1 MPPANENQDV
11 IVAFRRT
18 PAKPLDL
25 ANLLQRIG
33 RTRIG
38 LIGDLCLDAY
48 WAIDLAASETSI
60 ETGLPTRPVRT
71 QRYSLGGAA
80 NVAHNLVSLGIREVH
95 LFGVVGAD
103 PFAREMLGQLKAL
116 DLDLS
121 GIITQTAGWG
131 THVYIKPVN
140 DGHEENRIDLGN
152 FNALQEETA
161 ERLLAALAAAL
172 PALDAV
178 IINEQI
184 GEALHSPHFRAGLN
198 RLIERHADHVLFV
211 ADCRHLS
218 EAYPDCLHKINEFE
232 AARICGL
239 KRNPDEQISFE
250 ESRRTAR
257 QLYEKWRQPVFVT
270 RGARGCIV
278 FDHHG
283 EHLIAGLHILKK
295 TDPVG
300 AGDSM
305 VAGIAA
311 AMATDSSSAEAA
323 TFGNFVAGV
332 TVQKLFQTGTATPAE
347 VLAIGTAPDYVYEP
361 ELAENPREARFLA
374 GTEIE
379 VINSPEEN
387 LTLRYAIFDH
397 DGTISTLRQGWEEVM
412 EPMMIRAILGEYFET
427 CDSRLFNRIQ
437 TQAREFIDKTTGI
450 QTLVQM
456 QGLVELVRDFGMV
469 PEAQVLDAAGYKR
482 IYNDALME
490 RVNQRLARLAR
501 GELTAEDFTVKN
513 AVALLRRLHA
523 AGLRLYL
530 ASGTDQEDVVAEATA
545 LGYASCFEG
554 RIMGAVGNVKVEAKR
569 IVLEQILGQIGT
581 GDAAHIVTFG
591 DGPVEIR
598 ETRKR
603 GGFTVG
609 VASNEVQRYGLVPEK
624 RSRLI
629 RAGADLI
636 VPDFSQLDALLAT
649 LGLGAK
655 PARRTPGAKAKSRP

>member
-1 MPPANENQDV
+1 MPSANENPDV
-11 IVAFRRT
+11 IVAFRRK
-18 PAKPLDL
+18 PAKPLHL
-25 ANLLQRIG
+25 GNLLQQLG
-33 RTRIG
+33 RARIG

-48 WAIDLAASETSI
+48 WTIDLAASETSV

-80 NVAHNLVSLGIREVH
+80 NVAHNLASLGVRDVH
-95 LFGVVGAD
+95 VFGVVGAD
-103 PFAREMLGQLKAL
+103 PFAREMLGQLRNLGL
-116 DLDLS
+116 DLT
-121 GIITQTAGWG
+121 GIVTQATDWG

-140 DGHEENRIDLGN
+140 DSREENRIDLGN
-152 FNALQEETA
+152 FNVLHEETA
-161 ERLLAALAAAL
+161 ERLLAALADAL
-172 PALDAV
+172 PSLDAV

-184 GEALHSPHFRAGLN
+184 GEALHSHSFREGLN
-198 RLIERHADHVLFV
+198 RLIEQNAGQVLFI

-239 KRNPDEQISFE
+239 KRAPDEQVTLE
-250 ESRRTAR
+250 ETRQTAR
-257 QLYEKWRQPVFVT
+257 QLYEKWGQPVFVT

-278 FDHHG
+278 YDHEG
-283 EHLIAGLHILKK
+283 EHLIDGLHILKK

-300 AGDSM
+300 AGDAM
-305 VAGIAA
+305 VAGITA
-311 AMATDSSSAEAA
+311 AMAADATAAEAA

-332 TVQKLFQTGTATPAE
+332 TVQKLFQTGTATPEE

-361 ELAENPREARFLA
+361 ELADNPRDARYVE

-379 VINSPEEN
+379 VINAPDEN

-412 EPMMIRAILGEYFET
+412 EPMMIQAILGEYYET
-427 CDSRLFNRIQ
+427 CDSRLYHRVRSQ
-437 TQAREFIDKTTGI
+437 VREYIDKTTGI

-456 QGLVELVRDFGMV
+456 HGLVDLVRDFGMV
-469 PEAQVLDAAGYKR
+469 PQDQILDAAGYKR
-482 IYNDALME
+482 IYNDALMT
-490 RVNQRLARLAR
+490 RVNQRLQRLGR
-501 GELTAEDFTVKN
+501 GELSTEDFTIKN
-513 AVALLRRLHA
+513 AVPLLRRLHA

-530 ASGTDQEDVVAEATA
+530 ASGTDQEDVIAEATA
-545 LGYASCFEG
+545 LGYAHYFEG
-554 RIMGAVGNVKVEAKR
+554 RIVGAVGNMAVEAKR
-569 IVLEQILGQIGT
+569 VVLEQILGEIGP
-581 GDAAHIVTFG
+581 GESVHIVTFG

-603 GGFTVG
+603 AGFAVG

-629 RAGADLI
+629 RAGADLV
-636 VPDFSQLDALLAT
+636 VPDFSQLDALLFT
-649 LGLGAK
+649 LGIDDKCARGAS
-655 PARRTPGAKAKSRP
+655 GAKAKAR

>member
-1 MPPANENQDV
+1 MRSADDNPDV

-38 LIGDLCLDAY
+38 LVGDLCLDAY
-48 WAIDLAASETSI
+48 WTIDLAASETSI
-60 ETGLPTRPVRT
+60 ETGLTTRPVRT

-80 NVAHNLVSLGIREVH
+80 NVAHNLASLGIRDVH
-95 LFGVVGAD
+95 LFGIVGAD
-103 PFAREMLGQLKAL
+103 PFAREMLGQLKTL
-116 DLDLS
+116 GLDLS
-121 GIITQTAGWG
+121 GVITQADGWG

-152 FNALQEETA
+152 FNVLQEKTA
-161 ERLLAALAAAL
+161 DKLLAAVAAAL
-172 PALDAV
+172 PALDAL

-198 RLIERHADHVLFV
+198 RLIEAHADHVLFI

-232 AARICGL
+232 AARISGL
-239 KRNPDEQISFE
+239 KRNPDEQISLE
-250 ESRRTAR
+250 ESRQTAQR
-257 QLYEKWRQPVFVT
+257 LYQKWNQPVFIT

-278 FDHHG
+278 HDHDG

-311 AMATDSSSAEAA
+311 AMAAEASAAEAA

-361 ELAENPREARFLA
+361 ELADNPREARFQTD
-374 GTEIE
+374 TEVE
-379 VINSPEEN
+379 VINPPEQN

-427 CDSRLFNRIQ
+427 CDARLFNRIQ
-437 TQAREFIDKTTGI
+437 KQVREFIDKTTGI

-469 PEAQVLDAAGYKR
+469 PEAQVLDAAGYKH
-482 IYNDALME
+482 IYNEALME
-490 RVNQRLARLAR
+490 RVSQRLARLAR
-501 GELTAEDFTVKN
+501 RELTTEDFTVKN
-513 AVALLRRLHA
+513 AVALLRRLHN
-523 AGLRLYL
+523 AGVRLYL

-545 LGYASCFEG
+545 LGYAHYFEG
-554 RIMGAVGNVKVEAKR
+554 RIMGAVGNVQVEAKR
-569 IVLEQILGQIGT
+569 IVLEQILGQIGP
-581 GDAAHIVTFG
+581 GEAAHIVTFG

-629 RAGADLI
+629 RAGADLV
-636 VPDFSQLDALLAT
+636 VPDFSQLEALLAM
-649 LGLGAK
+649 LGFGAK
-655 PARRTPGAKAKSRP
+655 RARCAAGAKTRSHS